1 MSGHSKWATTKHR
14 KAAQDAKRSALF
26 SKLARN
32 ITVAA
37 KEGGDPNPDNNA
49 SLAAAI
55 EKAKGYSMPKD
66 KIKTAIDKAFGSGKD
81 AANYETVVYEGY
93 GPAGV
98 AVLCEALTDNR
109 NRTAADV
116 RAAFS
121 HSGGN
126 LGTSGSVAFQFDR
139 KGQIMVSK
147 EVETGDKKN
156 PIGPNGAAADEEE
169 FMLAVAEAGGDDYE
183 DADEEWIVY
192 TAPGDLM
199 AVVKELEAQGIQV
212 KGAEMTM
219 IANTPS
225 AVSVADAKKVMRL
238 IGQAGGAG
246 GSAGGVPHHGHHR
259 RDRRGARRV
268 VFANVKANRAR
279 EGAGPQGSAPFA
291 FRGRNRAAQH
301 SGNIVARKS
310 DRVKLR

>member
-1 MSGHSKWATTKHR
+1 M
-14 KAAQDAKRSALF
+14 
-26 SKLARN
+26 
-32 ITVAA
+32 
-37 KEGGDPNPDNNA
+37 
-49 SLAAAI
+49 
-55 EKAKGYSMPKD
+55 
-66 KIKTAIDKAFGSGKD
+66 
-81 AANYETVVYEGY
+81 
-93 GPAGV
+93 
-98 AVLCEALTDNR
+98 
-109 NRTAADV
+109 

-139 KGQIMVSK
+139 KGQIMESK

-238 IGQAGGAG
+238 IDKLEELEDLQAVYHTMDITDEIAE
-246 GSAGGVPHHGHHR
+246 AL
-259 RDRRGARRV
+259 D
-268 VFANVKANRAR
+268 
-279 EGAGPQGSAPFA
+279 E
-291 FRGRNRAAQH
+291 
-301 SGNIVARKS
+301 
-310 DRVKLR
+310 

>member
-1 MSGHSKWATTKHR
+1 MLEGTYMSGHSKWATTKHR

-26 SKLARN
+26 SKLSRN

-55 EKAKGYSMPKD
+55 EKAKGYSLPKD
-66 KIKTAIDKAFGSGKD
+66 KIKVAIDKAFGSGKD
-81 AANYETVVYEGY
+81 SANYETVVYEGY

-121 HSGGN
+121 HAGGN
-126 LGTSGSVAFQFDR
+126 LGTSGSVAFQFER
-139 KGQIMVSK
+139 KGQIMVPK

-156 PIGPNGAAADEEE
+156 PVKPNGAAADEEE

-183 DADEEWIVY
+183 DAEDEWIVY
-192 TAPGDLM
+192 TSPTDLM
-199 AVVKELEAQGIQV
+199 A
-212 KGAEMTM
+212 EMT
-219 IANTPS
+219 IVPTTP
-225 AVSVADAKKVMRL
+225 ATVSVSDAKKVMRL
-238 IGQAGGAG
+238 
-246 GSAGGVPHHGHHR
+246 V
-259 RDRRGARRV
+259 DRLEELEDLQ
-268 VFANVKANRAR
+268 NVYHVMDITDEIAEALD
-279 EGAGPQGSAPFA
+279 E
-291 FRGRNRAAQH
+291 
-301 SGNIVARKS
+301 
-310 DRVKLR
+310 